1 MKRGL
6 ALLLVGMLLAGCSTV
21 GNVFKKT
28 GRVLMDPSIPV
39 GAPDDQPTQIALS
52 LYASADVNPNPV
64 SASAAASAA
73 VVDEP
78 TEEKL
83 VGEGP
88 YSVSFNGATK
98 GELISGLRALLDH
111 LQGEEGI
118 VPLPSHGTGRP
129 LPNSLTVTPTGK
141 PPLPPDGQLRR
152 SPPLAD
158 APGVAPNLGQYRK
171 GDSLAAASALAP
183 APESPAPASST
194 AATPVAFQVLQL
206 KDDSM
211 LENADLD
218 LVSQNPKKAL
228 GSTFIAADDY
238 TLAPG
243 QFKFIEFSPIEDKAR
258 YVAVVAAFHDVNATR
273 RYDVFRLDPRGR
285 KYALLVTL
293 QDTRVTITNEAYRA
307 PDPLREPTRGARDP
321 QREPVR
327 GAQDL
332 LRTPA
337 DSAPDMLREPTD
349 RARDLLRKPTDSA
362 PDLLRKPPSR
372 PQLFRGLSREA
383 ATQTSKQP

>member
-1 MKRGL
+1 MKRSL

-39 GAPDDQPTQIALS
+39 GAPEDQPTQIALS

-64 SASAAASAA
+64 SASVADSSA

-111 LQGEEGI
+111 LQGDESI

-183 APESPAPASST
+183 TPASPAFST

-218 LVSQNPKKAL
+218 LVGQNPKKAL

-243 QFKFIEFSPIEDKAR
+243 QFKFIEFSPIEDKVR

-273 RYDVFRLDPRGR
+273 RYDVFRLEPRGR

-293 QDTRVTITNEAYRA
+293 QGTRVTITDEAYRA
-307 PDPLREPTRGARDP
+307 PDLSREPARGAR
-321 QREPVR
+321 
-327 GAQDL
+327 
-332 LRTPA
+332 
-337 DSAPDMLREPTD
+337 DMLREPT
-349 RARDLLRKPTDSA
+349 ASASDLLRKPS
-362 PDLLRKPPSR
+362 SR
-372 PQLFRGLSREA
+372 PKLLRGLSREA
-383 ATQTSKQP
+383 ATQTSKHP

>member
-1 MKRGL
+1 MKRSL

-39 GAPDDQPTQIALS
+39 GAPDDQPTRIALS

-64 SASAAASAA
+64 SASAVDSGA

-152 SPPLAD
+152 SPLLAD

-171 GDSLAAASALAP
+171 GDSLATTSALAP
-183 APESPAPASST
+183 GPDSPAPASST

-273 RYDVFRLDPRGR
+273 RYDVFRLEPRGR

-307 PDPLREPTRGARDP
+307 PDPSREPAHGARDP
-321 QREPVR
+321 QRKPVR
-327 GAQDL
+327 G
-332 LRTPA
+332 
-337 DSAPDMLREPTD
+337 
-349 RARDLLRKPTDSA
+349 A
-362 PDLLRKPPSR
+362 PDLLRKRPSG
-372 PQLFRGLSREA
+372 PQLFRGSSREA

>member
-1 MKRGL
+1 MKRSL

-28 GRVLMDPSIPV
+28 DRVLMDPSIPV
-39 GAPDDQPTQIALS
+39 GAPDDQPTRIALS

-64 SASAAASAA
+64 SASAVDSGA

-152 SPPLAD
+152 GPLLAG

-171 GDSLAAASALAP
+171 GDSLAATSALAP
-183 APESPAPASST
+183 APDSPAPASST

-273 RYDVFRLDPRGR
+273 RYDVFRLEPRGR

-307 PDPLREPTRGARDP
+307 PDPSREPAHGARDP
-321 QREPVR
+321 QRKPVR
-327 GAQDL
+327 G
-332 LRTPA
+332 
-337 DSAPDMLREPTD
+337 
-349 RARDLLRKPTDSA
+349 A
-362 PDLLRKPPSR
+362 PDLLRKRPSG
-372 PQLFRGLSREA
+372 PQLFRGSSREA

>member
-1 MKRGL
+1 MKRSL
-6 ALLLVGMLLAGCSTV
+6 ALLLAGMLLAGCSTV

-28 GRVLMDPSIPV
+28 GRVLMDPSVPV

-52 LYASADVNPNPV
+52 LYASAYVNPNPV
-64 SASAAASAA
+64 SASAADSAA

-83 VGEGP
+83 IGEGP

-111 LQGEEGI
+111 LQGEEGV
-118 VPLPSHGTGRP
+118 VPLPSHGTGRQ
-129 LPNSLTVTPTGK
+129 LPNSLTAMLSGK

-152 SPPLAD
+152 SPSLAD
-158 APGVAPNLGQYRK
+158 APGVASNLGQYRK
-171 GDSLAAASALAP
+171 GDSLATASARS
-183 APESPAPASST
+183 PESPAPASSA

-243 QFKFIEFSPIEDKAR
+243 QFKFIEFSPVEDKAR

-273 RYDVFRLDPRGR
+273 RYDVFRLEPRGR

-307 PDPLREPTRGARDP
+307 PDPLREPARGARDP
-321 QREPVR
+321 QRKPVR
-327 GAQDL
+327 GAL
-332 LRTPA
+332 GV
-337 DSAPDMLREPTD
+337 LRE
-349 RARDLLRKPTDSA
+349 PTDSA
-362 PDLLRKPPSR
+362 PDLLRKPASR
-372 PQLFRGLSREA
+372 PQQLFRGFSREA
-383 ATQTSKQP
+383 AIQTSKQP

>member
-1 MKRGL
+1 MKRSL
-6 ALLLVGMLLAGCSTV
+6 ALLLVGMLLAGCGTV

-64 SASAAASAA
+64 SASAADSAA
-73 VVDEP
+73 AVDEP

-111 LQGEEGI
+111 LQGEEGV

-129 LPNSLTVTPTGK
+129 LPNSLIVAPTGK
-141 PPLPPDGQLRR
+141 PPLPPEGLLRR
-152 SPPLAD
+152 GLPLAD
-158 APGVAPNLGQYRK
+158 ASGVAPNLGQYRK
-171 GDSLAAASALAP
+171 SDSSAAASALAP
-183 APESPAPASST
+183 ASPAPASST

-218 LVSQNPKKAL
+218 LVGQNPKKAL
-228 GSTFIAADDY
+228 GSTFITADDY

-258 YVAVVAAFHDVNATR
+258 YVAVVAVFHDVNATR
-273 RYDVFRLDPRGR
+273 RYDVFRLEPRGR

-307 PDPLREPTRGARDP
+307 PDPSREPARG
-321 QREPVR
+321 
-327 GAQDL
+327 
-332 LRTPA
+332 
-337 DSAPDMLREPTD
+337 
-349 RARDLLRKPTDSA
+349 A

-383 ATQTSKQP
+383 AIQTSKQP

>member
-1 MKRGL
+1 MKRSL
-6 ALLLVGMLLAGCSTV
+6 ALLLAGMLLAGCSTV

-64 SASAAASAA
+64 SASAAGSADA
-73 VVDEP
+73 ADEP
-78 TEEKL
+78 VEEKL
-83 VGEGP
+83 MGEGP
-88 YSVSFNGATK
+88 FAIQFNGATK
-98 GELISGLRALLDH
+98 GELINGLRALLEH
-111 LQGEEGI
+111 LQDEEGI
-118 VPLPSHGTGRP
+118 PPLPSHSTGRP
-129 LPNSLTVTPTGK
+129 LPNSLTVTPTSK

-152 SPPLAD
+152 RPPLAD
-158 APGVAPNLGQYRK
+158 APGVEPNLGQYRK
-171 GDSLAAASALAP
+171 GGSLAAASALAS
-183 APESPAPASST
+183 APAPASST

-228 GSTFIAADDY
+228 GSTFLAADDY
-238 TLAPG
+238 VLAPG
-243 QFKFIEFSPIEDKAR
+243 QFKFIEFSPIENKAR
-258 YVAVVAAFHDVNATR
+258 YVAVVAAFNDVNAAR
-273 RYDVFRLDPRGR
+273 RYDVFRLEPRGR

-307 PDPLREPTRGARDP
+307 PDPLREPARVAREP

-327 GAQDL
+327 GAPDL
-332 LRTPA
+332 
-337 DSAPDMLREPTD
+337 LREPTD
-349 RARDLLRKPTDSA
+349 SAPDLLREPTERARDLLRKPTDSA
-362 PDLLRKPPSR
+362 PDLLRKPASR
-372 PQLFRGLSREA
+372 PQQLFRGLSREA

>member
-1 MKRGL
+1 MKRSL
-6 ALLLVGMLLAGCSTV
+6 ALLLVGLLLAGCSTV

-64 SASAAASAA
+64 SASAADSAA

-152 SPPLAD
+152 SPLLAD

-183 APESPAPASST
+183 ASPAQASST
-194 AATPVAFQVLQL
+194 TATPVAFQVLQL

-273 RYDVFRLDPRGR
+273 RYDVFRLEPRGR

-307 PDPLREPTRGARDP
+307 PDPSREPARGAQDPQRKPVRGARDLLREPT
-321 QREPVR
+321 
-327 GAQDL
+327 
-332 LRTPA
+332 
-337 DSAPDMLREPTD
+337 DSAPDLLREPTD
-349 RARDLLRKPTDSA
+349 RAR
-362 PDLLRKPPSR
+362 DLLRKPPSR

>member
-1 MKRGL
+1 MKRSL
-6 ALLLVGMLLAGCSTV
+6 ALLLAGTLLAGCNTV

-64 SASAAASAA
+64 SASVADSAAAI
-73 VVDEP
+73 DEP

-111 LQGEEGI
+111 LQGEEG
-118 VPLPSHGTGRP
+118 VAPLPTHGTGRP
-129 LPNSLTVTPTGK
+129 LPNSLTVTPTSK
-141 PPLPPDGQLRR
+141 PPLPPDGRFRR
-152 SPPLAD
+152 SLPLAD
-158 APGVAPNLGQYRK
+158 TPGVEPNLGQYRK
-171 GDSLAAASALAP
+171 GDSLAAASALAL
-183 APESPAPASST
+183 APKSTAPAFST
-194 AATPVAFQVLQL
+194 AATPIAFQVLQL

-218 LVSQNPKKAL
+218 LVSKSPKKAL

-243 QFKFIEFSPIEDKAR
+243 QFKYVDFSPVEDKAR
-258 YVAVVAAFHDVNATR
+258 YVAVVAAFHAVNAIR
-273 RYDVFRLDPRGR
+273 RYEVFRLEPRGR

-293 QDTRVTITNEAYRA
+293 QDTRVTITDEAYRA
-307 PDPLREPTRGARDP
+307 PVP
-321 QREPVR
+321 
-327 GAQDL
+327 
-332 LRTPA
+332 
-337 DSAPDMLREPTD
+337 LREPTD
-349 RARDLLRKPTDSA
+349 RARDPLREPTDSA
-362 PDLLRKPPSR
+362 PGLLRKPASR
-372 PQLFRGLSREA
+372 PQQLSRGLSREA
-383 ATQTSKQP
+383 ATQTSQQP

>member
-1 MKRGL
+1 MKRSL
-6 ALLLVGMLLAGCSTV
+6 ALLLAGMLLAGCSTV

-52 LYASADVNPNPV
+52 LYASAYVNPNPV
-64 SASAAASAA
+64 SASAADSAA

-83 VGEGP
+83 IGEGP

-111 LQGEEGI
+111 LQGEEGV
-118 VPLPSHGTGRP
+118 VPLPSHGTGRQ
-129 LPNSLTVTPTGK
+129 LPNSLTATLSGK

-152 SPPLAD
+152 SPSLAA
-158 APGVAPNLGQYRK
+158 APGVASNLGQYRK
-171 GDSLAAASALAP
+171 GDSLATASARS
-183 APESPAPASST
+183 PESPAPASSA

-238 TLAPG
+238 TLVPG
-243 QFKFIEFSPIEDKAR
+243 QFKFIEFSPVEDKAR

-273 RYDVFRLDPRGR
+273 RYDVFRLEPRGR

-293 QDTRVTITNEAYRA
+293 QGTRVTITNEAYRA
-307 PDPLREPTRGARDP
+307 PDPLREPARGARDP
-321 QREPVR
+321 QRKPVR
-327 GAQDL
+327 GAL
-332 LRTPA
+332 GL
-337 DSAPDMLREPTD
+337 LREPTD
-349 RARDLLRKPTDSA
+349 SALDVLRKPA
-362 PDLLRKPPSR
+362 SR
-372 PQLFRGLSREA
+372 PQQLFRGFSREA
-383 ATQTSKQP
+383 AIQTSKQP